1 MPPHILAVCF
11 DFGDTLV
18 DEDSEIKDASLTSLQ
33 GELIPGT
40 AELLQELK
48 SRGYRLALVAD
59 GRPGTYTNVLQQHG
73 LYEMFEA
80 FAISELLGTLKPD
93 RRMFTHALQALA
105 IEPRDYPRTVMV
117 GNRLERDVKGAN
129 ELGMISVWMDWSPRY
144 AKAPA
149 DASERPQF
157 TIHLPGEL
165 LQVLDQLERLAPD
178 SAD

>member
-11 DFGDTLV
+11 AFGAALV

-80 FAISELLGTLKPD
+80 FAISQFLGTLKPD

-105 IEPRDYPRTVMV
+105 IEPRDSPRTVMG
-117 GNRLERDVKGAN
+117 GNRLEGGVKGAN
-129 ELGMISVWMDWSPRY
+129 DLGRI
-144 AKAPA
+144 
-149 DASERPQF
+149 
-157 TIHLPGEL
+157 
-165 LQVLDQLERLAPD
+165 
-178 SAD
+178 